1 VRSSSTLVCLATL
14 ATSWLLVAGWLTR
27 SVAAQSG
34 SEVSDAAA
42 LAGARQCF
50 ERAETEYAAGHLVEA
65 RRGFECA
72 YVQLPSAELAWNLAR
87 VSERMG
93 DVAEGLRYFREYL
106 DLAQPSPSERRGV
119 EKRIAALV
127 KLSERQS
134 QLARLKPGR
143 DVNRAMSQEARTFF
157 TRGTKLYRGR
167 HYEAAA
173 AAFTAALQLS
183 ASAAPEL
190 HYNLGMTAERL
201 QRIEDACDHYR
212 AYLDALPEAPDRAN
226 VQAHIADLRTRLPP
240 SPSGEPA
247 RVSDAAAR

>member
-1 VRSSSTLVCLATL
+1 MC
-14 ATSWLLVAGWLTR
+14 WLLAVGWLA
-27 SVAAQSG
+27 AAQAAVQAQVTADAQATA
-34 SEVSDAAA
+34 EVSDPAA
-42 LAGARQCF
+42 LAGARECF
-50 ERAETEYAAGHLVEA
+50 ERAERDYAAGRLVEA

-87 VSERMG
+87 VSERIG

-106 DLAQPSPSERRGV
+106 ELAQPSPSERRSV

-127 KLSERQS
+127 KLGERQS
-134 QLARLKPGR
+134 QLALLEPGR
-143 DVNRAMSQEARTFF
+143 DVNRAMSREARTFF
-157 TRGTKLYRGR
+157 TRGTKLYRAR

-201 QRIEDACDHYR
+201 ERIDDACDHYR
-212 AYLDALPEAPDRAN
+212 AYVDALPEAPDRVS
-226 VQAHIADLRTRLPP
+226 VQAHIAELRAQLPP
-240 SPSGEPA
+240 VPAPGEP
-247 RVSDAAAR
+247 RISDAAAR